1 MKFVLFDLDGTL
13 VDSSLGIKSAFNYA
27 FKKLQL
33 PLQPDNKLSTFIGP
47 PLETTFANYFTT
59 RSDIDLAIKTFR
71 EYYTA
76 KGVHQVSLYSGIPEL
91 LKELNELGYSLYVTT
106 SKHEPMAKLMLTELG
121 IFSNFKQV
129 YGSTSEHFHKADVI
143 NACLIQQKIKA
154 SETVII
160 GDTKF
165 DMIGGQKTGIR
176 RLGITWGFGSAESL
190 QEHGAEIICHQ
201 PQDIKKALS
210 LL

>member
-13 VDSSLGIKSAFNYA
+13 VDSSLGIKSAFNYT
-27 FKKLQL
+27 FEKLQL

-47 PLETTFANYFTT
+47 PLETTFANYFTEKA
-59 RSDIDLAIKTFR
+59 DIDHAIKTFR
-71 EYYTA
+71 EYYNA

-106 SKHEPMAKLMLTELG
+106 SKHEPMAKLMLTELDV
-121 IFSNFKQV
+121 ISYFKQV

-143 NACLIQQKIKA
+143 NACLTEQKIQA
-154 SETVII
+154 TDAVII

-165 DMIGGQKTGIR
+165 DMIGGQKTGVR
-176 RLGITWGFGSAESL
+176 RLGITWGFGSIESL
-190 QEHGAEIICHQ
+190 QEYGAEIICHH
-201 PQDIKKALS
+201 PKDIQKALS
-210 LL
+210 SL